1 MSRPVSTG
9 AVQELPPEVLT
20 LTRQLDQQRL
30 DELASRYDELRRE
43 NEALR
48 ERIQKGEKDSRDFVT
63 CVVRTR
69 CRPLPQAHPP
79 PSLRRYF
86 QGEIE
91 AKDMSISKL
100 TEELTRQEA
109 ELRRTAAS
117 ERTVFDAK

>member
-69 CRPLPQAHPP
+69 CRRFP
-79 PSLRRYF
+79 
-86 QGEIE
+86 
-91 AKDMSISKL
+91 KL
-100 TEELTRQEA
+100 TRH
-109 ELRRTAAS
+109 RRFAGTSRARS
-117 ERTVFDAK
+117 RPRTCPSAN